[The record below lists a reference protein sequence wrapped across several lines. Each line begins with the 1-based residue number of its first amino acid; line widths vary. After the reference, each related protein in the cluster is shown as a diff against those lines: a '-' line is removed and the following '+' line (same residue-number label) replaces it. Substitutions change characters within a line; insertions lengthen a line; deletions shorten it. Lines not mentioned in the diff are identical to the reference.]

1 MKNTYTLLNC
11 EGDILVIYFSKNKIT
26 AQALLDDGSGK
37 ISFEIQKF
45 EIIKYLH
52 SDITIDDLIQ
62 KSSIVDVELY
72 DYKTKLRSTI
82 DKNLIGQLACGNSLY
97 NNLPF
102 ELKMSFPKR
111 IELAV
116 RANYLALDFKK
127 AMEMVK
133 NYFYLQEKLQLLS
146 LTFGDNNATTKKCKK
161 QFVDLRHNLL
171 EFEIPIEFANYNEI
185 QNLGIK
191 QVCLEKECNLDLIKI
206 VKKDIDKVTNK
217 EMNYLVYRLSDLIAD
232 LNKNPRFW
240 NKKAKN
246 KYIQEYSDHYFPFKR
261 NIVID
266 DVLK

>member
-1 MKNTYTLLNC
+1 MTNVYTLLNC

-52 SDITIDDLIQ
+52 SELTLEELIQ
-62 KSSIVDVELY
+62 KSSVKEVQFY
-72 DYKTKLRSTI
+72 DYSSKSKSI
-82 DKNLIGQLACGNSLY
+82 ICKKIIGKLACGTSLY
-97 NNLPF
+97 NNLPL

-116 RANYLALDFKK
+116 MANYIALDFKK
-127 AMEMVK
+127 VMEMIK
-133 NYFYLQEKLQLLS
+133 DYFYLQEKLQLLS
-146 LTFGDNNATTKKCKK
+146 LTFGDNNVTTKKCKK
-161 QFVDLRHNLL
+161 QFVDIRHTLL
-171 EFEIPIEFANYNEI
+171 EFEIPVEFANSNEI

-191 QVCLEKECNLDLIKI
+191 QVCLKKECGLDLIKI

-240 NKKAKN
+240 NQKAKN

-261 NIVID
+261 NVVID